1 MPIVK
6 IKLDGSEFHVE
17 CKKGEEERLINSS
30 KIIKEKLNNYQFDS
44 NLSQSKKFLIIS
56 LILAEELLILNN
68 EKDSQL
74 RNLKKI
80 SDSLVE
86 LENIVKNE

>member
-6 IKLDGSEFHVE
+6 LKLDGSEFHLE
-17 CKKGEEERLINSS
+17 CKKGEEERLVNSS
-30 KIIKEKLNNYQFDS
+30 KIVMEKLNNYKFDS

-56 LILAEELLILNN
+56 LILAEELLVLTN
-68 EKDSQL
+68 EKDFQS
-74 RNLKKI
+74 RYLKNI

>member
-6 IKLDGSEFHVE
+6 LKLDGTEFHIE
-17 CKKGEEERLINSS
+17 CKIGEEENLVNSS
-30 KIIKEKLNNYQFDS
+30 KVVMEKLNNYQFES

-56 LILAEELLILNN
+56 LILAEELLILKNQ
-68 EKDSQL
+68 KDSQSKY
-74 RNLKKI
+74 LKKI

-86 LENIVKNE
+86 LEDIVENE

>member
-6 IKLDGSEFHVE
+6 IKLDGSEFHIE

-44 NLSQSKKFLIIS
+44 NLSQSKKFLII
-56 LILAEELLILNN
+56 
-68 EKDSQL
+68 
-74 RNLKKI
+74 
-80 SDSLVE
+80 
-86 LENIVKNE
+86 

>member
-6 IKLDGSEFHVE
+6 IKLDGSEFHIE
-17 CKKGEEERLINSS
+17 CKVGEEKRLVNSS
-30 KIIKEKLNNYQFDS
+30 KIIMEKLNNYEFDS
-44 NLSQSKKFLIIS
+44 NLSQSKKFLVIS
-56 LILAEELLILNN
+56 LILAEELLMLNN
-68 EKDSQL
+68 EKDSQS
-74 RNLKKI
+74 RYLKNI